1 MNGSSL
7 QAERVTAS
15 AKAARMV
22 VVFIAVVV
30 GEMKKGSP
38 GGFREKRGAK
48 GSGMNLVRSG
58 RSLPFFLNSRALAL
72 RPGFFLQFFGL
83 SENRSQ
89 TCLPARLDTSRL
101 GRQENLQGGS
111 SPLGAILNPIDLLA

>member
-30 GEMKKGSP
+30 VEKKKAALGLPEKGGQRVAFRFIFFFAVGMCFYFVGSLE
-38 GGFREKRGAK
+38 F
-48 GSGMNLVRSG
+48 
-58 RSLPFFLNSRALAL
+58 
-72 RPGFFLQFFGL
+72 
-83 SENRSQ
+83 
-89 TCLPARLDTSRL
+89 
-101 GRQENLQGGS
+101 
-111 SPLGAILNPIDLLA
+111 